1 MVIDMK
7 TAVVFSGQGSQF
19 VGMGQELYNSYPESK
34 KIFDAS
40 GEVKNWCFDGPK
52 ELLTQTKYTQPV
64 LFTASVAGWE
74 ALKSNNVKVDVVA
87 GFSLGEYAAL
97 VASEVISF
105 DDCLALVKKRGRWM
119 EEAVPSGGG
128 MAAVLGSDEQTLKE
142 AVAFS
147 GVQAVNYNAPGQVVI
162 AGMND
167 QLQKATEFLKEKR
180 VKVIPLSVSG
190 PFHSTF
196 MEDVSVKIKSEL
208 HNLSINAPK
217 IPIMSNVTG
226 DYYEK
231 DNLTELIAS
240 QVKSPVLWEST
251 IRKLIA
257 DGVDTFIEVGAG
269 KTLCG
274 LIKKIDNSVK
284 TFYVQDKTTLDEM
297 LTEVGKW

>member
-1 MVIDMK
+1 MKK

-40 GEVKNWCFDGPK
+40 GEVKDWCFNGPK
-52 ELLTQTKYTQPV
+52 ELLTQTKYTQPA

-97 VASEVISF
+97 VAAEVISF
-105 DDCLALVKKRGRWM
+105 EDCLALVLKRGRWM
-119 EEAVPSGGG
+119 EEAVPTGGG
-128 MAAVLGSDEQTLKE
+128 MAAVLGSDEHTLKD

-190 PFHSTF
+190 PFHSTY
-196 MEDVSVKIKSEL
+196 MEDVSVKIKNEL
-208 HNLSINAPK
+208 HSLTLSTPK
-217 IPIMSNVTG
+217 IPIMSNVTA
-226 DYYEK
+226 DYYT
-231 DNLTELIAS
+231 DNLTELIAN
-240 QVKSPVLWEST
+240 QVKSPVLWEAT
-251 IRKLIA
+251 IRRLIA
-257 DGVDTFIEVGAG
+257 DGVDTFIEIGAG

-297 LTEVGKW
+297 LTEVEKW

>member
-1 MVIDMK
+1 MS

-40 GEVKNWCFDGPK
+40 GEVKDWCFNGPK
-52 ELLTQTKYTQPV
+52 ELLTKTKYTQPA
-64 LFTASVAGWE
+64 LFTASVAGFE

-105 DDCLALVKKRGRWM
+105 EDCLALVLKRGRWM
-119 EEAVPSGGG
+119 EEAVPTGGG
-128 MAAVLGSDEQTLKE
+128 MAAVLGSDEQTLKD

-190 PFHSTF
+190 PFHSTY
-196 MEDVSVKIKSEL
+196 MEDVSVKIKNEL
-208 HNLSINAPK
+208 HSLSLNTPK
-217 IPIMSNVTG
+217 IPIMSNVTA
-226 DYYEK
+226 DYYT
-231 DNLTELIAS
+231 DNLAELIAN
-240 QVKSPVLWEST
+240 QVKSPVLWEDT
-251 IRKLIA
+251 IRRLIA

-284 TFYVQDKTTLDEM
+284 TFYVQDKATLDEV
-297 LTEVGKW
+297 LTEVGKC

>member
-1 MVIDMK
+1 MS

-40 GEVKNWCFDGPK
+40 GEVKDWCFNGPK
-52 ELLTQTKYTQPV
+52 ELLTKTKYTQPA
-64 LFTASVAGWE
+64 LFTASVAGFE

-105 DDCLALVKKRGRWM
+105 EDCLALVLKRGRWM
-119 EEAVPSGGG
+119 EEAVPTGGG
-128 MAAVLGSDEQTLKE
+128 MAAVLGSDEQTLKD

-190 PFHSTF
+190 PFHSTY
-196 MEDVSVKIKSEL
+196 MEDVSVKINNEL
-208 HNLSINAPK
+208 HSLSLNTPK
-217 IPIMSNVTG
+217 IPIMSNVTA
-226 DYYEK
+226 DYYT
-231 DNLTELIAS
+231 DNLAELIAN
-240 QVKSPVLWEST
+240 QVKSPVLWEDT
-251 IRKLIA
+251 IRRLIA

-284 TFYVQDKTTLDEM
+284 TFYVQDKATLDEV
-297 LTEVGKW
+297 LTEVGKC